1 MERTSFALKA
11 NQLDETFRAT
21 YLGDAIQHTE
31 AHLLLLVAVVRFLN
45 NEWEMTQQKSITE

>member
-45 NEWEMTQQKSITE
+45 